1 MTMIESKLLKSEER
15 AMLTLRA
22 LYKQY
27 GYRPFKMS
35 KFEEY
40 DLYVKN
46 KEFLVSDSVITFN
59 DTDGRLLALK
69 PDVTLS
75 IIKNGADSEFGKQK
89 VYYNENV
96 YRVSG
101 STHLFKEI
109 MQSGIECIGDV
120 DVFDVYEVLEL
131 AAKSLASVSESFVL
145 DVSHMGLISAA
156 LNNASSDD
164 SFKREAVKLV
174 ADKNR
179 HDLRKL
185 CRDYSVSVSAE
196 EALLLLVDSYGL
208 PDEVLKRLE
217 PISALDGAEDAY
229 NELKTLCSLLQGS
242 ELYSKIRLD
251 FSVVNNMSYY
261 NGILFKGFLDG
272 ICEGVLSGGEYDVLM
287 NRMGRESKAIGFALY
302 LDLLE
307 ELDDTSE
314 DYDVDVLLIYDEKT
328 EAETLIANKN
338 RLVSEGKNVLSERV
352 LPSKLRYRELVDLRG
367 VTG

>member
-1 MTMIESKLLKSEER
+1 MIDSNLLKNEER
-15 AMLTLRA
+15 AMLALRSLYTLH
-22 LYKQY
+22 

-75 IIKNGADSEFGKQK
+75 IIKNGVDEAGVKQK

-120 DVFDVYEVLEL
+120 DIFDLYESVYL
-131 AAKSLASVSESFVL
+131 AAKSLESISDKFLL
-145 DVSHMGLISAA
+145 DISHMGVLSAV
-156 LNNASSDD
+156 LENASSDD
-164 SFKREAVKLV
+164 RFKKEAIKLI

-179 HDLRKL
+179 HDIIKL
-185 CRDYSVSVSAE
+185 CREYSICAEAE
-196 EALLLLVDSYGL
+196 ELILLLIDSYGT
-208 PDEVLKRLE
+208 PDEVLKKLSK
-217 PISALDGAEDAY
+217 I
-229 NELKTLCSLLQGS
+229 S
-242 ELYSKIRLD
+242 ELPSAKTAYSELEELWRLLRGTNFYKKINFD
-251 FSVVNNMSYY
+251 FSLVNSMNYY
-261 NGILFKGFLDG
+261 NGIVFKGFLDG

-287 NRMGRESKAIGFALY
+287 RRMGRGSKAVGFALY

-307 ELDDTSE
+307 NFGVSAKE
-314 DYDVDVLLIYDEKT
+314 YDVDVLLIYDEKIS
-328 EAETLIANKN
+328 AEIVMTKKQQFI
-338 RLVSEGKNVLSERV
+338 SEGKSVLAERV
-352 LPSKLRYRELVDLRG
+352 VPSRLRYRELVYLTEGANR
-367 VTG
+367 